1 MKVETELLYT
11 ATHEW
16 VKQTKDG
23 IVCGITDH
31 AQSELSDIVFVELPE
46 IGKAVSKGDAL
57 CVVESVKAASDI
69 YAPISGTIKKVNETL
84 TSSPDILNA
93 DPYGEGWI
101 CVIEPSDEGE
111 LKGLLS
117 SDTYAAQLAGA

>member
-1 MKVETELLYT
+1 MKVAHELLYT
-11 ATHEW
+11 PTHEW
-16 VKQTKDG
+16 IKQEDEG

-46 IGKAVSKGDAL
+46 RGKTVAKGATL

-69 YAPISGTIKKVNETL
+69 YAPISGTIIKVNDALSGAPETL
-84 TSSPDILNA
+84 NS

-101 CVIEPSDEGE
+101 CVIEPSDKGE
-111 LKGLLS
+111 LKDLLS
-117 SDTYAAQLAGA
+117 AEQYKAKL